1 MDPMM
6 EPTMN
11 PPTNPTPDRGTQPL
25 VHDQAKE
32 HPVPGLHDIIATDPH
47 GLSHP
52 DIPGGQHKAAHDAD
66 HNSPEHIAAETR
78 VYIMV
83 FIALGVLTA
92 MTVGVVYWFHV
103 PERYAIAVA
112 LTIATI
118 KGFLVAGFFMHLMS
132 EKRLIYSVLAL
143 TVVFFIVLILLPL
156 GTMHS
161 RMAY

>member
-1 MDPMM
+1 LSNDS
-6 EPTMN
+6 
-11 PPTNPTPDRGTQPL
+11 GSQPL

-32 HPVPGLHDIIATDPH
+32 NPVHDIHDVIATDPH
-47 GLSHP
+47 GTSHP
-52 DIPGGQHKAAHDAD
+52 DIPGGQHKAAHDSD
-66 HNSPEHIAAETR
+66 HNSPEHIRAETR
-78 VYIMV
+78 VYLLV
-83 FIALGVLTA
+83 FAALGVLTA
-92 MTVGVVYWFHV
+92 MTVGVVYLFHV
-103 PERYAIAVA
+103 PERWAIGVA
-112 LTIATI
+112 LAIATI

>member
-1 MDPMM
+1 LSN
-6 EPTMN
+6 EH
-11 PPTNPTPDRGTQPL
+11 L

-32 HPVPGLHDIIATDPH
+32 HPVPGLHDKIVADPH
-47 GLSHP
+47 GAAHP
-52 DIPGGQHKAAHDAD
+52 DIPGGQHTAAHDD
-66 HNSPEHIAAETR
+66 HNSPEHIKAETR
-78 VYIMV
+78 VYLMV
-83 FIALGVLTA
+83 FAALAVLTA

-103 PERYAIAVA
+103 PEKWAIGVA
-112 LTIATI
+112 LAIATI

>member
-1 MDPMM
+1 
-6 EPTMN
+6 MN
-11 PPTNPTPDRGTQPL
+11 ETPDTDHP

-32 HPVPGLHDIIATDPH
+32 HPVPGLHDIMATDPH
-47 GLSHP
+47 GAAHP
-52 DIPGGQHKAAHDAD
+52 DALGVAHTAAHDD
-66 HNSPEHIAAETR
+66 HNSPEHIARETR
-78 VYIMV
+78 VYLMV
-83 FIALGVLTA
+83 FASLGVLTL

-103 PERYAIAVA
+103 PEKYAIAVA

-143 TVVFFIVLILLPL
+143 TAIFFIVLMLLPL